1 MSFRYDIRFA
11 GAGAHGL
18 IDAARVLAEAA
29 AIYEDLYA
37 SESCSF
43 GPEARGNS
51 CRADI
56 ILSDRVIESPR
67 VELVDFLLVLT
78 SDAYGAYISDLKPGG
93 LLVVDDGVETDDRAY
108 GRLVQKISLCADG
121 DPNLENAQANI
132 MILGIFASACNIIGR
147 KSLQDA
153 IVGRAPK
160 TLEEEY
166 LASFEYGFGLLEG
179 RGIQCPHRRD
189 RDEGL

>member
-1 MSFRYDIRFA
+1 MSFRYDIRLS

-43 GPEARGNS
+43 GPEARGNT
-51 CRADI
+51 CRADL
-56 ILSDRVIESPR
+56 ILSDRAIDSPR
-67 VELVDFLLVLT
+67 VELVDFLLALT
-78 SDAYGAYISDLKPGG
+78 PDAYDAYICDLKPGG
-93 LLVVDDGVETDDRAY
+93 LLVIDEEIETDDRVH
-108 GRLVQKISLCADG
+108 GRLEQKVRLCIDTG
-121 DPNLENAQANI
+121 QDLKNAQTNI
-132 MILGIFASACNIIGR
+132 IILGIFASACNVISR

-153 IVGRAPK
+153 IVSRAPK
-160 TLEEEY
+160 KLEEEY

-179 RGIQCPHRRD
+179 RDIQCLNKRD
-189 RDEGL
+189 RDEDR

>member
-1 MSFRYDIRFA
+1 VSFRYDIRLS
-11 GAGAHGL
+11 GAGVHKL

-43 GPEARGNS
+43 GAEARGNT
-51 CRADI
+51 CRADL
-56 ILSDRVIESPR
+56 ILSDRVIDSPR

-78 SDAYGAYISDLKPGG
+78 SDAYDAYISDVRPGG
-93 LLVVDDGVETDDRAY
+93 LLVVEEGVETDERAF
-108 GRLVQKISLCADG
+108 GRLVQKFSLCSDDG
-121 DPNLENAQANI
+121 QAHKNVYTNI
-132 MILGIFASACNIIGR
+132 IVLGIFASACNVISR

-160 TLEEEY
+160 KLEEEY
-166 LASFEYGFGLLEG
+166 LASFEYGFGLLKG
-179 RGIQCPHRRD
+179 SDIHCPNRRD
-189 RDEGL
+189 RDEGR

>member
-18 IDAARVLAEAA
+18 ADAARVLAEAA

-78 SDAYGAYISDLKPGG
+78 SDAYDAYISDLKPGG
-93 LLVVDDGVETDDRAY
+93 LLVVVDWVETDEKAY
-108 GRLVQKISLCADG
+108 GRFVQKISLCSGSSPDLQ
-121 DPNLENAQANI
+121 NTQMNI
-132 MILGIFASACNIIGR
+132 IILGIFASACNVIGR
-147 KSLQDA
+147 KSLQEA

-160 TLEEEY
+160 TLEDEY

-179 RGIQCPHRRD
+179 RNIQCPHKRD
-189 RDEGL
+189 RDEGR